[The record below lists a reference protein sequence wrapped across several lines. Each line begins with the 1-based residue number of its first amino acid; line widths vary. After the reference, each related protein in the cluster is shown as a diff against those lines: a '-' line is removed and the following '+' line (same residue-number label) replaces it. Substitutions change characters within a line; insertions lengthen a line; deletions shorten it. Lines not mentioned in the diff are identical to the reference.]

1 MKEAEVSIRTAL
13 YYIANGETN
22 EDVDIAIDGAQ
33 VKTMDDVHFMLGK
46 FMSKIGAIKDDNI
59 NNSWQGRYS
68 IKGFTAG
75 LNIHS
80 GSGKGDVV
88 VKLKS
93 GRLLFVESKG
103 FEIDDKGSKE
113 YPKMREAIG
122 QLMTCPYYANN
133 VDLAV
138 AAPDSLKSRQLV
150 ERWSKL
156 FLIKQAG
163 IKFILVNSDGTVT
176 MLI

>member
-13 YYIANGETN
+13 HYIINGDTE
-22 EDVDIAIDGAQ
+22 EDVDVAIDGAQ
-33 VKTMDDVHFMLGK
+33 VKTKIEVHFEIAKIMR
-46 FMSKIGAIKDDNI
+46 KIGAVKDENI
-59 NNSWQGRYS
+59 GDSWQGRYY
-68 IKGFTAG
+68 IENLTAG
-75 LNIHS
+75 LNIYS

-103 FEIDDKGSKE
+103 FKIDGNRSKE

-122 QLMTCPYYANN
+122 QLMTCPYYSDN

-138 AAPDSLKSRQLV
+138 AAPDSLKNRELV

-156 FLIKQAG
+156 FLMKQAK
-163 IKFILVNSDGTVT
+163 IKFILVTRDGAVT
-176 MLI
+176 IL